1 MKNKYGTDLFDLS
14 TTETIL
20 ESISDG
26 VFTVDEEWKIMSFNR
41 AAGEIT
47 GVNTADAIG
56 KKCWEVFR
64 SNMCEDECALKK
76 TMKEGKSFVSS
87 ATHITRRDGRQIPI
101 TVSTSLLKDHD
112 GRVLGGV
119 ETFRDHSLVEELRKK
134 LSGTWQM
141 GDIISRC
148 PAIKEIFNV
157 LPQISES
164 DSTVVIGGE
173 TGTGKEL
180 MAKAIHTL
188 SHRKDAPFVAI
199 NCGALPDSL
208 LESELFGYKAGA
220 FTHAIKDKPGL
231 FAQARGG
238 TIFLDEIG
246 DTSPAFQVRL
256 LRVLETREFQPLGG
270 IKKERAD
277 VRIVSA
283 SNKSLEEMV
292 ADQTFRQDLYY
303 RLNVVQL
310 SLPPLRQRME
320 DIPLLVDHFISRLN
334 AARGKSVRGVA
345 REALALLM
353 AHTFPGNVRELENI
367 IEHAFVLCSEGDI
380 LVEHLPGSLVRRSP
394 GNGACPVSWD
404 PVKSAEFS
412 VIMDALERNNYN
424 RKAAAQTLGM
434 HKSTLF
440 RKINRLGIILPDVDG
455 RSGHQP
461 S

>member
-1 MKNKYGTDLFDLS
+1 MKNKYTDSLFDLS

-26 VFTVDEEWKIMSFNR
+26 VFTVNPEWKIMSFNR
-41 AAGEIT
+41 AAEEIT
-47 GVNTADAIG
+47 GVEAREAIG

-64 SNMCEDECALKK
+64 SNMCKEECALKK
-76 TMKEGKSFVSS
+76 TMKEGRDFVSS
-87 ATHITRRDGRQIPI
+87 ATHITSKDGRQVPI

-119 ETFRDHSLVEELRKK
+119 ETFRDHTLVEELRKK
-134 LSGTWQM
+134 LSDTWQV

-180 MAKAIHTL
+180 MAKAIHNL
-188 SHRKDAPFVAI
+188 SHRRDEPFVAI

-231 FAQARGG
+231 FSQARGG

-256 LRVLETREFQPLGG
+256 LRVLEAREFQPLGG
-270 IKKERAD
+270 VKKEVAD
-277 VRIVSA
+277 VRIISA
-283 SNKSLEEMV
+283 SNKNLEEMV
-292 ADQTFRQDLYY
+292 ADHTFRQDLYY

-310 SLPPLRQRME
+310 NLPPLRERME

-334 AARGKSVRGVA
+334 ALRGKYVRGMD
-345 REALALLM
+345 RETLALLM

-367 IEHAFVLCSEGDI
+367 IEHAFVLCCDGDI
-380 LVEHLPGSLVRRSP
+380 TVAHLPGNLALPRL
-394 GNGACPVSWD
+394 GEDKNNHSWD

-412 VIMDALERNNYN
+412 VIMTALEQNNYN
-424 RKAAAQTLGM
+424 RKAAAETLGM

-440 RKINRLGIILPDVDG
+440 RKINRLGITLPSVDG
-455 RSGHQP
+455 RSRQQP
-461 S
+461 

>member
-1 MKNKYGTDLFDLS
+1 MKKKYVSGLFDPS

-26 VFTVDEEWKIMSFNR
+26 VFTVDENWKIMSFNR
-41 AAGEIT
+41 AAGKIT
-47 GVNTADAIG
+47 GVDAEEAIG
-56 KKCWEVFR
+56 KKCWEVFQ
-64 SNMCEDECALKK
+64 SNMCGEECALRR

-87 ATHITRRDGRQIPI
+87 ATHITRKDGGQVPI
-101 TVSTSLLKDHD
+101 TVSTSLLRDHE

-119 ETFRDHSLVEELRKK
+119 ETFRDHSLVEELKKK

-148 PAIKEIFNV
+148 ADIKEIFNV

-180 MAKAIHTL
+180 MAKAIHNL
-188 SHRKDAPFVAI
+188 SHRKSEPFVAI

-220 FTHAIKDKPGL
+220 FTHAVKDKPGL
-231 FAQARGG
+231 FSQARGG
-238 TIFLDEIG
+238 TVFLDEIG

-270 IKKERAD
+270 IEKEQAD
-277 VRIVSA
+277 VRIISA
-283 SNKSLEEMV
+283 SNKNLEEMV
-292 ADQTFRQDLYY
+292 SLQTFRQDLYY

-310 SLPPLRQRME
+310 SLPPLRERME
-320 DIPLLVDHFISRLN
+320 DLPLLVDHFIVRLN
-334 AARGKSVRGVA
+334 AQRGKSVRGMDQ
-345 REALALLM
+345 EALALLM
-353 AHTFPGNVRELENI
+353 GHTFPGNVRELENI
-367 IEHAFVLCSEGDI
+367 IEHAFVLCCEGDI
-380 LVEHLPGSLVRRSP
+380 LVEHLPVNLTRQFNAQSQ
-394 GNGACPVSWD
+394 CPSSWD
-404 PVKSAEFS
+404 PVKSAEFR
-412 VIMDALERNNYN
+412 VIMGALEKNHYN
-424 RKAAAQTLGM
+424 RKAAARALGM

-440 RKINRLGIILPDVDG
+440 RKINRLGITLPDVDG
-455 RSGHQP
+455 RSRHQ